1 MVTKKMWIIV
11 LAAALILAAGVLLF
25 KFTSSQSVDYLGE
38 DAAQFAAAAPVDPSK

>member
-25 KFTSSQSVDYLGE
+25 RFISSQSKNYQGE
-38 DAAQFAAAAPVDPSK
+38 DAAQFAMSFPANSK